1 MKYLR
6 KLEEVTERMD
16 LIKIGERIKNLR
28 EESKLTQ
35 AKIAEYLSFDQS
47 MIAKMEKGERN
58 ISSDVI
64 EKLSA
69 LFCCTADYIL
79 FGEGQGQKCTVS
91 FRTNNLTSDDF
102 NSLAII
108 NKIVLNQ
115 FEMDKLLKRC
125 E

>member
-1 MKYLR
+1 MD
-6 KLEEVTERMD
+6 RMD
-16 LIKIGERIKNLR
+16 LIKIGERIRRLR

-35 AKIAEYLSFDQS
+35 AKIAEYLSLDQS

-69 LFCCTADYIL
+69 LFCCTDDYIL
-79 FGEGQGQKCTVS
+79 FGEKQGQKCTVS
-91 FRTNNLTSDDF
+91 FRTSNLTSNDF
-102 NSLAII
+102 KSLATI

-115 FEMDKLLKRC
+115 FEMDKMLENC